1 MNTTAKS
8 IGTRR
13 WWHGLRDGAG
23 TAAEL
28 VRALWRGPFWWLAPF
43 VLLLLPTAI
52 VFICLKAVPLVAPFV
67 YTLF

>member
-1 MNTTAKS
+1 
-8 IGTRR
+8 
-13 WWHGLRDGAG
+13 
-23 TAAEL
+23 
-28 VRALWRGPFWWLAPF
+28 